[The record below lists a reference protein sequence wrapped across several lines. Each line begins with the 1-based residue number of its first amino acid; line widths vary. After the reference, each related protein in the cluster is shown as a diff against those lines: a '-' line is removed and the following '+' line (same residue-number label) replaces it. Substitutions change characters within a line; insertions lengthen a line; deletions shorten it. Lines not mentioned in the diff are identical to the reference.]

1 MADNGVLPT
10 RSTTALVLAGG
21 GVTGAVYEIGA
32 LRALNDTLVN
42 FSVNDFDIF
51 VGTSAGSLV
60 ASYVANGMSPREMMR
75 HLERPVNGL
84 APLNM
89 NDLFTLDALNVLQ
102 RSLRLPEALLN
113 LLRRA
118 VVSMGRIS
126 LLDVIEMMSMAIPSG
141 LYDGRA
147 LERYLAAT
155 LTAPGMTNQFADL
168 KARLAI
174 IATDL
179 DTGERVIFGEP
190 PLDQVPISWAVAA
203 SSALP
208 LVYRPVRI
216 GDHDYI
222 DGGIRGTASIDLAIE
237 RGANLI
243 ICVNPLVPYDHIH
256 FGKHTHV
263 RDLGASGVAN
273 QVFRTVFYA
282 GLHYHIKQLQRRYP
296 DVDIVLIEP
305 ERSDVRMFS
314 EMPMRYASRVAV
326 ARHGFESVA
335 ATLNEQYDRYA
346 ELFARHGLRLERR
359 KFVRRMAAVAH
370 NLNTPPTK
378 QDLRKTLGDL
388 QGVLDRLDGSAS
400 VG

>member
-1 MADNGVLPT
+1 
-10 RSTTALVLAGG
+10 
-21 GVTGAVYEIGA
+21 VTGAVYEIGA
-32 LRALNDTLVN
+32 LRALDDTLAN
-42 FSVNDFDIF
+42 FSVNDFDIY

-60 ASYVANGMSPREMMR
+60 ASYVANGLKPREMMR
-75 HLERPVNGL
+75 HLERPVDGL
-84 APLNM
+84 APLHL

-102 RSLRLPEALLN
+102 RSLRFPEAVLN
-113 LLRRA
+113 IMRRT
-118 VVSMGRIS
+118 VLSWGRIS
-126 LLDVIEMMSMAIPSG
+126 LLDVIEMMAMAIPSG
-141 LYDGRA
+141 LYDSLS

-155 LTAPGMTNQFADL
+155 FANRGMTNSFADL
-168 KARLAI
+168 KAPLAI

-237 RGANLI
+237 RGADLI

-256 FGKHTHV
+256 FSQHTHV
-263 RDLGASGVAN
+263 RDLGAPGVAN

-305 ERSDVRMFS
+305 ERNDVRMFS
-314 EMPMRYASRVAV
+314 EMPMRYASRVEV

-335 ATLNEQYDRYA
+335 AALHAQYDRYA
-346 ELFARHGLRLERR
+346 ELFGRHGIRLERR
-359 KFVRRMAAVAH
+359 KTVRRMATVVH
-370 NLNTPPTK
+370 NLNEPAGK
-378 QDLRKTLGDL
+378 QNLRKTLGDL
-388 QGVLDRLDGSAS
+388 KGVLDRLDHSTS
-400 VG
+400 V